1 MKAELQGLQLGTKA
15 IQKELLGILEKSKN
29 DFLEGKEEM
38 QRELEKMRVE
48 AQAMTKEIKQ
58 VLDDQK
64 EIWKQET
71 AALKDSLVEARA
83 EMDSAKVDSVGIL
96 QSSRS
101 ALSDLKE
108 E

>member
-1 MKAELQGLQLGTKA
+1 MGLQLETIA

-58 VLDDQK
+58 VLDDQ
-64 EIWKQET
+64 
-71 AALKDSLVEARA
+71 
-83 EMDSAKVDSVGIL
+83 
-96 QSSRS
+96 
-101 ALSDLKE
+101 
-108 E
+108 